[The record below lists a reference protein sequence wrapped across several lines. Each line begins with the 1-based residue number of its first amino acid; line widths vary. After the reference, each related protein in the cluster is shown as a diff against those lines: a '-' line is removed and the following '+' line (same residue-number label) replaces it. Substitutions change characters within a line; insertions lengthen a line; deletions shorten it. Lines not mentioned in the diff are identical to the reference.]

1 MLLETCQNALF
12 IWTVL
17 LIIPPLLAARSLE
30 RLGKKPCF
38 CQPWLT
44 EKMLFYGSLISC
56 FNTSVAKWL
65 MKKKTTVSM
74 VRKFFPLTFNALVS
88 RFQTN
93 FLKIRKTVVTRVGT
107 ATSHCYLFSKYM
119 IGVLGTG
126 QKV

>member
-1 MLLETCQNALF
+1 MDLLSLASTS
-12 IWTVL
+12 
-17 LIIPPLLAARSLE
+17 PL
-30 RLGKKPCF
+30 
-38 CQPWLT
+38 
-44 EKMLFYGSLISC
+44 
-56 FNTSVAKWL
+56 AKYL
-65 MKKKTTVSM
+65 MKKTTVSM